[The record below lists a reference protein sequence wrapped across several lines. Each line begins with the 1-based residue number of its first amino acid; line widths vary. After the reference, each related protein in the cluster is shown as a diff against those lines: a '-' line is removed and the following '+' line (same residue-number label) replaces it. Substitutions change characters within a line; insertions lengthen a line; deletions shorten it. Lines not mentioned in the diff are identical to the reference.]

1 VIIFP
6 YSNSKRNE
14 HELSSHIY
22 SSEHTRL
29 KSKVARLGTT
39 LCRPRLK
46 IRFAL
51 CEENRLIGEV
61 KEC

>member
-1 VIIFP
+1 MIIFP

-14 HELSSHIY
+14 HELSFHTY

-29 KSKVARLGTT
+29 KSKVAKPGTT
-39 LCRPRLK
+39 LYRPRLK
-46 IRFAL
+46 MRFDL
-51 CEENRLIGEV
+51 CEENRLIVEA